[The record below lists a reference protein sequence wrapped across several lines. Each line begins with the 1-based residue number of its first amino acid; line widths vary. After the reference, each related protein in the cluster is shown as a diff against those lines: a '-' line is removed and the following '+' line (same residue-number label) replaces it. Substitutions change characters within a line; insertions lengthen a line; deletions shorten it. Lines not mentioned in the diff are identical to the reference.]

1 MMTSTTG
8 HASAWGGGAPG
19 RYTTA
24 RRCTCSENSSY
35 IKMLVP
41 PDVVQEQFDV
51 ELSNIFALQ
60 DSLLEQTNKARDA
73 RNRLLPKLMSGEIE
87 V

>member
-1 MMTSTTG
+1 
-8 HASAWGGGAPG
+8 
-19 RYTTA
+19 
-24 RRCTCSENSSY
+24 
-35 IKMLVP
+35 MLVP